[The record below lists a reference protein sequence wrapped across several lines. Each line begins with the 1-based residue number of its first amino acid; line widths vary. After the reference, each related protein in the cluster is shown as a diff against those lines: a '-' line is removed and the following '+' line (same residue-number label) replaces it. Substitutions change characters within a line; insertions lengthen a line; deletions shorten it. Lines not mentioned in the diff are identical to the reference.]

1 MIGHVVMWSL
11 KDPAD
16 APAFKAALD
25 RCVDL
30 VEGMLD
36 FQVGIRSDGLE
47 ASADVVLVSR
57 FTDEAALAAY
67 QEHPVHKEV
76 AATIGPLRSERH
88 VVDYTYDA

>member
-25 RCVDL
+25 TCADL
-30 VEGMLD
+30 VPGTLGFE
-36 FQVGIRSDGLE
+36 VGIRTDGLE
-47 ASADVVLVSR
+47 ASCDVVLVSR
-57 FTDEAALAAY
+57 FADAAALAAY

-76 AATIGPLRSERH
+76 ARQLGQLRAERH
-88 VVDYTYDA
+88 VLDYEA

>member
-25 RCVDL
+25 RCAGL
-30 VEGMLD
+30 VPGMLE
-36 FQVGIRSDGLE
+36 FRVGIRAEGLE

-67 QEHPVHKEV
+67 QEHPVHREV
-76 AATIGPLRSERH
+76 AAQIGPLRAERH
-88 VVDYTYDA
+88 VLDFSGD

>member
-25 RCVDL
+25 TCADL
-30 VEGMLD
+30 VPGTLAFE
-36 FQVGIRSDGLE
+36 VGIRADGLE
-47 ASADVVLVSR
+47 ASCDVVLVSR
-57 FTDEAALAAY
+57 FADAAALAAY

-76 AATIGPLRSERH
+76 AAQLGRLRAERH
-88 VVDYTYDA
+88 VLDFEA

>member
-25 RCVDL
+25 RCADL
-30 VEGMLD
+30 VTGTLAFE
-36 FQVGIRSDGLE
+36 VGIRADGLE
-47 ASADVVLVSR
+47 ATCDVVLVSR

-67 QEHPVHKEV
+67 QEHPVHQEV
-76 AATIGPLRSERH
+76 AAQLGQLRSGRH
-88 VVDYTYDA
+88 VLDFTC